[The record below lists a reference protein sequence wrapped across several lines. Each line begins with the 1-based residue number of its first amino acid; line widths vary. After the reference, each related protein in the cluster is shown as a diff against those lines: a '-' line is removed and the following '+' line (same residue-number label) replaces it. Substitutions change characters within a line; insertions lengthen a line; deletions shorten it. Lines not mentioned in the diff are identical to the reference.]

1 MGIATTCR
9 EAGRYVLEVA
19 EGVGFEPT
27 VRLPVQQ
34 FSRLPQSSTL
44 PSLQARLMLARRLKS
59 AWAPLLHY
67 APGRQRHAPARKGR
81 LT

>member
-1 MGIATTCR
+1 MEIVATCR
-9 EAGRYVLEVA
+9 EAGRYVIEVA